1 MLTHLLWT
9 EKLKPIIPI
18 RITNK
23 LNVLRR
29 RCRFTPNLIGYLS
42 HTYLLVFEKKKLLNQ
57 HLSSLTSKNNE
68 RNTGFGCYTNMTL
81 LALSVAVLSF
91 SLVHGRPVNNNAE
104 TALRVSSSE
113 LHIINKLY
121 RLYRSVGVTD
131 ILRTYIKHESAAVAD
146 FLFLKKLLVMIV

>member
-1 MLTHLLWT
+1 M
-9 EKLKPIIPI
+9 
-18 RITNK
+18 
-23 LNVLRR
+23 
-29 RCRFTPNLIGYLS
+29 
-42 HTYLLVFEKKKLLNQ
+42 
-57 HLSSLTSKNNE
+57 SSLTSKDNE
-68 RNTGFGCYTNMTL
+68 RKTGFGCYTNMTL